1 MKVQSKLM
9 QSHGSRREMRS
20 GFTLVELL
28 VVIAII
34 GVLVGITVP
43 AVQAVRSSF
52 ERSANKFEAQSLN
65 DAVEKYRSIYGDYPP
80 DGSSVAIMQR
90 HLRKAFPNILQSELR
105 LLDPNDAANP
115 LNNPPGGPVRMDP
128 AEALVF
134 FLGGFS
140 SDKQRPLTGKGG
152 PLVNVSSTA
161 IPDYRYNVARE
172 NSMHEFVS
180 GRLVLDDEFVFAN
193 SASDPFPVYMARN
206 NPSSVGCP
214 YVYFDSRTYT
224 ANRGTAANPIY
235 NCYQPSDIV
244 ATTASM
250 PRGKLGAVR
259 PYLQSVT
266 GPNNFAFE
274 NSKTFQIIG
283 PGSDGLFGGRILALS
298 SPTNTHYFNSRGLS
312 YSFNGTQMILDTSTT
327 VPFKLLENANLAVQP
342 GYDNVCNFTDTATLG
357 ENSVAN

>member
-1 MKVQSKLM
+1 L
-9 QSHGSRREMRS
+9 RS

-80 DGSSVAIMQR
+80 DGSSAAIMQR
-90 HLRKAFPNILQSELR
+90 HLRKAFPNILQSEID
-105 LLDPNDAANP
+105 LLNGVQ
-115 LNNPPGGPVRMDP
+115 LDP

-140 SDKQRPLTGKGG
+140 SDKQRPITGKGG
-152 PLVNVSSTA
+152 PIVNTGTTA
-161 IPDYRYNVARE
+161 SPVYNYNVARE

-193 SASDPFPVYMARN
+193 SANDPFPVYMARN

-224 ANRGTAANPIY
+224 ANRGTVANPIY

-244 ATTASM
+244 TTTANM

-259 PYLQSVT
+259 PYLKSVT

-298 SPTNTHYFNSRGLS
+298 SPTDTHYFNSRGLS
-312 YSFNGTQMILDTSTT
+312 YSFNGTQMILDTTTT